1 MELCQLYQAVL
12 ERMTAAVYVRD
23 LDRNLLYINPAAER
37 LVGWSCQEATERKCF
52 QLFGDEALTC
62 RENCPAERAILE
74 GRTVLL
80 RPGRLKMRS
89 GEIKEAKISASP
101 LYDDERPLGAIVIV
115 EQIVSLQD
123 MEPTRIGNLIVREKE
138 IEQGRLAL
146 LNDIGSRIAT
156 DLELDGVLRRAAV
169 LVHECFGYHHVALF
183 TLNREH
189 SVLVMRARA
198 GAFDA
203 IFPDDHRIPL
213 GQGMVGWVGLHGER
227 LLANNVRDEPSYVN
241 FYPDLIPT
249 LSELSVPI
257 QKGEKLLGVL
267 DVQSPLLDAF
277 GESDVMVMETLA
289 DQIAVAMENAQ
300 LYGAVQ
306 QELAERERVTQALWE
321 SEERYRTI
329 AENIQDGLTIVERG
343 KVVHVNDRACEI
355 FGYPR
360 DELVELDGLDLAAP
374 QGREGPPPDMIIA
387 AEGDTPLREQEC
399 WIARKDGTR
408 RCVHN
413 RYSIIRKD
421 DQITSYLVATTD
433 ITDRKEMAQ
442 QILQAERLA
451 AMGYVATTLA
461 HEIKNP
467 LQAIHSN
474 LELVLDYPLE
484 PDERDDHLR
493 LCNREVESLIKITRR
508 VLSFASVDREP
519 HRPTSMTELVQHAL
533 DLLRKPLQTATVQVT
548 THFAPDLPSVLVA
561 PDQMTQVLLNLLIN
575 MIEAMPNGGLID
587 LAARV
592 EPSRSPESGQEA
604 LVLTLVNDGPP
615 IPPEHLGHVFD
626 PFFTTKPGGTGLGL
640 FITHNIVQQHGGT
653 LTVKNLED
661 DWGVAFTLS
670 LPPHRL
676 VKAGE
681 PVP

>member
-23 LDRNLLYINPAAER
+23 LDRNVLYINPAAER
-37 LVGWSCQEATERKCF
+37 LVGCPCQEATGRKCF

-62 RENCPAERAILE
+62 LEDCPAERAILE
-74 GRTVLL
+74 RRTVVH
-80 RPGRLKMRS
+80 RPARLKIRS
-89 GEIKEAKISASP
+89 GEINEAKISASP
-101 LYDDERPLGAIVIV
+101 LYDDGRPLGVIAIV
-115 EQIVSLQD
+115 EQVVSPQD
-123 MEPTRIGNLIVREKE
+123 IEPTRIGNLIVREKQ

-146 LNDIGSRIAT
+146 LNEIGSRIAT
-156 DLELDGVLRRAAV
+156 DLELDGVLERAAV
-169 LVHECFGYHHVALF
+169 LVQECFGYHHVALF
-183 TLNREH
+183 TLDREH

-203 IFPDDHRIPL
+203 IFPHDHRIPL
-213 GQGMVGWVGLHGER
+213 GQGMVGWVGLHGKR
-227 LLANNVRDEPSYVN
+227 LLANNVRDEPRYVN
-241 FYPDLIPT
+241 FFPELIPT
-249 LSELSVPI
+249 LSELSVPF

-289 DQIAVAMENAQ
+289 DQIAVAMENAR

-306 QELAERERVTQALWE
+306 QELGERKRVTQALWE

-329 AENIQDGLTIVERG
+329 AENIQDGLTIVEKG
-343 KVVHVNDRACEI
+343 KVVYVNDRACEI

-360 DELVELDGLDLAAP
+360 EELVGLDGLGLAP
-374 QGREGPPPDMIIA
+374 PEGCEGLPPDMVITA
-387 AEGDTPLREQEC
+387 KTDAPLREQEC

-408 RCVHN
+408 RCVRN
-413 RYSIIRKD
+413 RYSILRKD

-442 QILQAERLA
+442 QVLQAERLA
-451 AMGYVATTLA
+451 AMGYVAATLA

-484 PDERDDHLR
+484 SDERDDFLC

-519 HRPTSMTELVQHAL
+519 LRPTSVAELVQHAL

-548 THFAPDLPSVLVA
+548 THFPPDLPPVLVA

-575 MIEAMPNGGLID
+575 MIEAMPSGGLID

-592 EPSRSPESGQEA
+592 EPSHSPKFGREA

-615 IPPEHLGHVFD
+615 IPPEHLDHVFD

-640 FITHNIVQQHGGT
+640 FVTHNIVQQHGGT

-670 LPPHRL
+670 LPPYQL
-676 VKAGE
+676 VRDRE
-681 PVP
+681 PA